1 VSIHKNKIQEKFM
14 RTNRDR
20 KRARKQARKR
30 KIRYL
35 RERLAQTTNPAE
47 RRRLIAKIQHISPE
61 ALVPSE

>member
-1 VSIHKNKIQEKFM
+1 M

-35 RERLAQTTNPAE
+35 RKRLERTTNLAE
-47 RRRLIAKIQHISPE
+47 RRRLLAKIRYISPT
-61 ALVPSE
+61 APVPEE

>member
-1 VSIHKNKIQEKFM
+1 M

-35 RERLAQTTNPAE
+35 RERLERTTNPAE
-47 RRRLIAKIQHISPE
+47 RRRLVAKIRYISP
-61 ALVPSE
+61 AAPVPEE

>member
-1 VSIHKNKIQEKFM
+1 M

-35 RERLAQTTNPAE
+35 RERLARTTNSAE
-47 RRRLIAKIQHISPE
+47 RRRLIAKIQYISPE
-61 ALVPSE
+61 APVPSE

>member
-1 VSIHKNKIQEKFM
+1 M

-47 RRRLIAKIQHISPE
+47 RRRLIAKIQYISPE
-61 ALVPSE
+61 APVPSE